1 MLKKNI
7 KQRKYILL
15 FFLMVLIFYVVAI
28 TFNSVDNNNRKE
40 WLNTVEVQFSGK
52 IVETREVMRKGRIT
66 YINCVKIDYSNVDS
80 IMITNKKYY
89 VFLKIKDGFTTLVL
103 PENIME
109 GDSVVI
115 NMNNDRK
122 ERYYRNGILIDEFPL
137 SLSRGYATDEDMEIC
152 DNINY

>member
-15 FFLMVLIFYVVAI
+15 FFLIILIFYAVAI
-28 TFNSVDNNNRKE
+28 TIESVDNNNRKE

-52 IVETREVMRKGRIT
+52 IVETRKVMRQGRIT

-80 IMITNKKYY
+80 IMITNKKYH

-122 ERYYRNGILIDEFPL
+122 ERFYRNGILIDEFPL
-137 SLSRGYATDEDMEIC
+137 SLSRGYATDKDMEIC
-152 DNINY
+152 DNINN